1 MYSGLGNFNSLKLWI
16 LQKVPSPNSLFTTLF
31 FIWQIIIFPSF
42 PLTLVNSTRKIAR
55 FTKSSLT
62 RNSVWCRQSMKPPET
77 ISTERQSTDLFLPIK
92 TPTSLF
98 HRSTALFTGTSPELR
113 PNWTWKCV
121 DRDQNWLHTG
131 RSSARWW
138 APIYLLALSSW
149 GGLVVQRQKLC
160 NKSEK
165 RLRSF
170 VTMIIFAWKFQYTQK
185 TNIRRKAYFISWFV
199 SHLGYLVT
207 MSPSQVDSSRECT
220 E

>member
-77 ISTERQSTDLFLPIK
+77 INTERQSTDLFLPIK

-121 DRDQNWLHTG
+121 DRDQNWLHWQIKCALVSANLPARTLQLLWTG
-131 RSSARWW
+131 
-138 APIYLLALSSW
+138 
-149 GGLVVQRQKLC
+149 
-160 NKSEK
+160 
-165 RLRSF
+165 
-170 VTMIIFAWKFQYTQK
+170 
-185 TNIRRKAYFISWFV
+185 
-199 SHLGYLVT
+199 
-207 MSPSQVDSSRECT
+207 CT
-220 E
+220 EAKTL